1 MKRMTDAQ
9 EQIYGAADH
18 FDDQGA
24 REWNDDV
31 GGVPQARDLGCDI
44 LQVQGQVWRDERFG
58 CPETQGVGAGE
69 WAIEASFGRCDLG
82 QFDPER
88 PRHKKLL
95 TPDVKRR
102 AVIAAMAD
110 HDVSARRACSL
121 ANLDRSTFQ
130 YEKKRGGDEA
140 LRSRLRALADE
151 RRRFGYRRLGILL
164 GQEGHHANHKKL
176 YRIYAE
182 EKLAVRRR
190 KGRKRALG
198 SRRPMVMPTRPNER
212 WSLDFVSDSLSGG
225 RRFRILCVVD
235 DFTREALAVMPDFSI
250 SGVRLARELDV
261 IIARRGKPKT
271 IVSDNGTEMTSHAIF
286 AWAGKNKIEWHYIAP
301 GKPTQNAFV
310 ESFNGRL
317 RDECLNEELFS
328 SMTAARATLAAW
340 QADYNQFRPH
350 TSLGGLAPNVYARNH
365 KQNRAKRS
373 RPASPELRNGSTQR
387 ALTTAHKPER
397 KANRLYE

>member
-1 MKRMTDAQ
+1 MTDAQ
-9 EQIYGAADH
+9 EQIYRAADH

-24 REWNDDV
+24 REWDDDV
-31 GGVPQARDLGCDI
+31 GGLPQALDLGCDI
-44 LQVQGQVWRDERFG
+44 LQVQGQIWGHERVRRS
-58 CPETQGVGAGE
+58 ETQSVGAGE
-69 WAIEASFGRCDLG
+69 WPVEAAVSRRDFG
-82 QFDPER
+82 QFDIER
-88 PRHKKLL
+88 PRNKKLL

-102 AVIAAMAD
+102 AVIAAMAH

-121 ANLDRSTFQ
+121 VNLDRSTFQ
-130 YEKKRGGDEA
+130 YEKKRGGDEI
-140 LRSRLRALADE
+140 LRARLRALADE

-164 GQEGHHANHKKL
+164 SQEGHHANHKKL

-198 SRRPMVMPTRPNER
+198 SRRPMVLPSRPNER
-212 WSLDFVSDSLSGG
+212 WSLDFVSDRLSGG
-225 RRFRILCVVD
+225 RRFHILCVVD

-250 SGVRLARELDV
+250 SGTRLARELDV

-271 IVSDNGTEMTSHAIF
+271 IVSDNGTEMTSDAIF
-286 AWAGKNKIEWHYIAP
+286 AWAGKHKIEWHYIAP

-328 SMTAARATLAAW
+328 SITEVREKLAAW
-340 QADYNQFRPH
+340 QADYNQYRPH
-350 TSLGGLAPNVYARNH
+350 PSLGGLAPNVYACNH
-365 KQNRAKRS
+365 TKHRAKRS
-373 RPASPELRNGSTQR
+373 RPASPELRKGSTQR
-387 ALTTAHKPER
+387 ALTTAHKPIR
-397 KANRLYE
+397 KASRLSE

>member
-1 MKRMTDAQ
+1 MTDAQ
-9 EQIYGAADH
+9 EQIYRAADH

-24 REWNDDV
+24 REWSDDV
-31 GGVPQARDLGCDI
+31 GGVPQARDLGRDI
-44 LQVQGQVWRDERFG
+44 LQVQGQVWRDERVRR
-58 CPETQGVGAGE
+58 PETADFRVGE
-69 WAIEASFGRCDLG
+69 QPIEEAFGRNNAGCCC
-82 QFDPER
+82 FER

-102 AVIAAMAD
+102 AVVQVMKD
-110 HDVSARRACSL
+110 HDVSVRRACSL

-130 YEKKRGGDEA
+130 YEKKRGSDEV
-140 LRSRLRALADE
+140 LRARLRALADE

-164 GQEGHHANHKKL
+164 NQEGHHANHKKL

-250 SGVRLARELDV
+250 SGVRLARELDA

-286 AWAGKNKIEWHYIAP
+286 AWTGKTKIEWHYIAP

-328 SMTAARATLAAW
+328 SMTDVRQKLAAW
-340 QADYNQFRPH
+340 QADYNQHRPH
-350 TSLGGLAPNVYARNH
+350 TSLGGLAPNVYARH
-365 KQNRAKRS
+365 HTQNRAKRP

-397 KANRLYE
+397 KANRLSE

>member
-1 MKRMTDAQ
+1 MTDAQ
-9 EQIYGAADH
+9 EQIYRAADH
-18 FDDQGA
+18 RDAQRA
-24 REWNDDV
+24 REWDV
-31 GGVPQARDLGCDI
+31 DGGGMPQAWHFGCDV
-44 LQVQGQVWRDERFG
+44 LQVASQVWRDECFRRREAEG
-58 CPETQGVGAGE
+58 LGVGE
-69 WAIEASFGRCDLG
+69 QPIEAAFGRHDAGQCDLEG
-82 QFDPER
+82 

-102 AVIAAMAD
+102 AVVQVMKD
-110 HDVSARRACSL
+110 HDVSERRACGL
-121 ANLDRSTFQ
+121 ASLDRTTFQ
-130 YEKKRGGDEA
+130 YEKKRSGDEV
-140 LRSRLRALADE
+140 LRERLRALANE

-164 GQEGHHANHKKL
+164 AQEGHHANHKKL

-198 SRRPMVMPTRPNER
+198 SRRPMVLPTRPNER

-235 DFTREALAVMPDFSI
+235 DFTREALTVMPDFSI
-250 SGVRLARELDV
+250 SGVRLARELDA
-261 IIARRGKPKT
+261 IIAKRGKPKT

-286 AWAGKNKIEWHYIAP
+286 AWASKNQIEWHYIAP

-328 SMTAARATLAAW
+328 SMADARQKLATW
-340 QADYNQFRPH
+340 QTDYNQFRPH
-350 TSLGGLAPNVYARNH
+350 TSLGGLAPQVYARNH
-365 KQNRAKRS
+365 SKDRARRS

-387 ALTTAHKPER
+387 ALTTTHKPER
-397 KANRLYE
+397 KANRFSE

>member
-1 MKRMTDAQ
+1 MTDAQ
-9 EQIYGAADH
+9 EQIYRAADH

-31 GGVPQARDLGCDI
+31 GGVSQARDLGCDI
-44 LQVQGQVWRDERFG
+44 LQVQGQVWRHERFG

-82 QFDPER
+82 QFNPER

-130 YEKKRGGDEA
+130 YEKKRGGDEV

-164 GQEGHHANHKKL
+164 SQEGHHANHKKL

-198 SRRPMVMPTRPNER
+198 SRRPMVLPTRPNER

-250 SGVRLARELDV
+250 SGVRLARELDA

-286 AWAGKNKIEWHYIAP
+286 AWAGENKIEWHYIVP

-328 SMTAARATLAAW
+328 SMTDVRQKLAAW

-365 KQNRAKRS
+365 TKHRAKRS
-373 RPASPELRNGSTQR
+373 RPASPELRKGSTQR

-397 KANRLYE
+397 KANRLSE

>member
-9 EQIYGAADH
+9 EQIYRAADH

-58 CPETQGVGAGE
+58 CPETQSVGVGE
-69 WAIEASFGRCDLG
+69 WATEAAFGRCNLG

-102 AVIAAMAD
+102 AVVQVIAD
-110 HDVSARRACSL
+110 HDVSVRRACSL
-121 ANLDRSTFQ
+121 ADLDRTTFQ

-140 LRSRLRALADE
+140 LRERLRALANE

-164 GQEGHHANHKKL
+164 AQEGHHANHKKL

-198 SRRPMVMPTRPNER
+198 SRRPMVLPTRPNER

-250 SGVRLARELDV
+250 SGVRLARELDAIV
-261 IIARRGKPKT
+261 ARRGKPKT
-271 IVSDNGTEMTSHAIF
+271 IVSDNGTEMTSHAVF
-286 AWAGKNKIEWHYIAP
+286 KWAGERGVKWHYIAP

-328 SMTAARATLAAW
+328 SMADVRQKLAAW

-373 RPASPELRNGSTQR
+373 RPASPELCKGSTQR

-397 KANRLYE
+397 KANRLSE

>member
-1 MKRMTDAQ
+1 MR
-9 EQIYGAADH
+9 H
-18 FDDQGA
+18 FTST
-24 REWNDDV
+24 R
-31 GGVPQARDLGCDI
+31 P
-44 LQVQGQVWRDERFG
+44 VWQDERFG
-58 CPETQGVGAGE
+58 RSEVEGFGVGE
-69 WAIEASFGRCDLG
+69 WAIEAAFGRCDAR
-82 QFDPER
+82 QQCVER
-88 PRHKKLL
+88 PSHKKLL

-102 AVIAAMAD
+102 AVVQVMRD
-110 HDVSARRACSL
+110 HDVSERRVCALTS
-121 ANLDRSTFQ
+121 LDRSTFQ
-130 YEKKRGGDEA
+130 HEKKRGGDEP
-140 LRSRLRALADE
+140 LRERLKALAGE

-164 GQEGHHANHKKL
+164 KQEGHHANHKKL

-212 WSLDFVSDSLSGG
+212 WSLDFVSDSLTNG

-250 SGVRLARELDV
+250 SGVRLARELDA
-261 IIARRGKPKT
+261 IIAERGHPNT

-286 AWAGKNKIEWHYIAP
+286 KWAQDHKIEWHYIAP

-328 SMTAARATLAAW
+328 TVTDARQKLVAW
-340 QADYNQFRPH
+340 QADYNQLRPH
-350 TSLGGLAPNVYARNH
+350 TSLGGLAPNIYARNH
-365 KQNRAKRS
+365 KKHRAKRS

-397 KANRLYE
+397 KANGL